1 VTIVSDP
8 ERLEAFIRQVVA
20 DPELVAR
27 LRPILDRDA
36 FIGATIALA
45 HERGFEFDR
54 PVIQTAMREGQRV
67 WLNHLPHD

>member
-1 VTIVSDP
+1 MTIVSDP

-20 DPELVAR
+20 DPGLVAR

-45 HERGFEFDR
+45 REQGFEFDR
-54 PVIQTAMREGQRV
+54 PAIETAMREGQRV